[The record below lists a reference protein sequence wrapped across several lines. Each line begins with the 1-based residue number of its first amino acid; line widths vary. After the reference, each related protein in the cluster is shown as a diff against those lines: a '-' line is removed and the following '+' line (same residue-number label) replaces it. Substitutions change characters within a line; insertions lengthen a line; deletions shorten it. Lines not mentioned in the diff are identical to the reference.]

1 MKSDD
6 QLIDELR
13 EATRGLLFMSESDY
27 PLEVVRWEGV
37 AAQPAPDFLRGLT
50 GHADSEPVETQSAAE
65 FFRVAAAEAEWKSE
79 DELTTARKF
88 RALVRLLEENLS
100 GLTVFRVGTVNVPVY
115 VVGRSPSG
123 AWLGVSTR
131 VVET

>member
-1 MKSDD
+1 VKSDD
-6 QLIDELR
+6 ELIDELR

-27 PLEVVRWEGV
+27 SFEIVRWDGV
-37 AAQPAPDFLRGLT
+37 AEPAPDFLRGLT
-50 GHADSEPVETQSAAE
+50 GHADSEPVETQSAEE
-65 FFRVAAAEAEWKSE
+65 FFRVAASEAEWKGE
-79 DELTTARKF
+79 EELAAARKF
-88 RALVRLLEENLS
+88 QTLLRLLEENLS
-100 GLTVFRVGTVNVPVY
+100 SVRAFRVGTINMPVY

>member
-1 MKSDD
+1 VKSDD

-27 PLEVVRWEGV
+27 PLEVVRWESV
-37 AAQPAPDFLRGLT
+37 AEPAPDFLRGLT
-50 GHADSEPVETQSAAE
+50 GHADSEPVETQSAEE
-65 FFRVAAAEAEWKSE
+65 FFRAAASEAEWKGE
-79 DELTTARKF
+79 EELAAARKF
-88 RALVRLLEENLS
+88 QTLLRLLEENLS
-100 GLTVFRVGTVNVPVY
+100 GVRAFRVGTINMPVY